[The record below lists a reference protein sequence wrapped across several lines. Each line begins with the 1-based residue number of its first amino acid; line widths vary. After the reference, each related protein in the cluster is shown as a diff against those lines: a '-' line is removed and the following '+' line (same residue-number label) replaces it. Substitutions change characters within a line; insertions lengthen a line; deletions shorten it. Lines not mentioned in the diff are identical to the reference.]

1 VIGLEKSCETKIL
14 TKYELA
20 QVYFSL
26 KNLSSSG
33 LKIMKTAFTFQQIN
47 FLLLPILIA
56 QISLACASKQV
67 AIAPPQTPDNL
78 KVPAGQV
85 LRLKGIAKGVQIYQ
99 CKAKTGNTSQFEWT
113 LKAPEADLFDN
124 NGKKII
130 KHYGGP
136 TWEALD
142 GSKVIGTVK
151 AKADAPT
158 TSAIPWLL
166 VQAKSKQ
173 GNGSLSKVTYIQRV
187 ETIGG
192 KAPSQV
198 CNQAHANTEAR
209 IDYAADYFFYSPA
222 P

>member
-1 VIGLEKSCETKIL
+1 MK
-14 TKYELA
+14 
-20 QVYFSL
+20 
-26 KNLSSSG
+26 
-33 LKIMKTAFTFQQIN
+33 LKINSKQITFS
-47 FLLLPILIA
+47 LLPILIA
-56 QISLACASKQV
+56 QVILACTSQQV

-78 KVPAGQV
+78 KVPTGQM
-85 LRLKGIAKGVQIYQ
+85 LKLKGSAKGVQIYQ
-99 CKAKTGNTSQFEWT
+99 CKAKTDNTNQFEWT
-113 LKAPEADLFDN
+113 LKAPEADLLDDQ
-124 NGKKII
+124 GKKMI

-166 VQAKSKQ
+166 LQAKSNQ

-187 ETIGG
+187 ETVGG

-198 CNQAHANTEAR
+198 CNQTRANTEAR
-209 IDYAADYFFYSPA
+209 VDYAADYFFYSPA

>member
-1 VIGLEKSCETKIL
+1 MKLAINAKQVMFLMLPVFI
-14 TKYELA
+14 A
-20 QVYFSL
+20 QV
-26 KNLSSSG
+26 
-33 LKIMKTAFTFQQIN
+33 
-47 FLLLPILIA
+47 
-56 QISLACASKQV
+56 SLACASQQI

-78 KVPAGQV
+78 KVPAGQT
-85 LRLKGIAKGVQIYQ
+85 LQLKGVTKGVQIYQ
-99 CKAKTGNTSQFEWT
+99 CKAKTGNTNQFEWT
-113 LKAPEADLFDN
+113 LKAPEADLFDD

-142 GSKVIGTVK
+142 GSKIVGTVK
-151 AKADAPT
+151 AKADAPK

-166 VQAKSKQ
+166 LQAKSNE

-198 CNQAHANTEAR
+198 CNQANTNTEVR

>member
-1 VIGLEKSCETKIL
+1 MKLAINYHKITYL
-14 TKYELA
+14 
-20 QVYFSL
+20 
-26 KNLSSSG
+26 
-33 LKIMKTAFTFQQIN
+33 I
-47 FLLLPILIA
+47 LPVLIA
-56 QISLACASKQV
+56 QASLACTSQQA

-78 KVPAGQV
+78 KVPAGQM
-85 LRLKGIAKGVQIYQ
+85 LQLKGIAKGVQIYQ
-99 CKAKTGNTSQFEWT
+99 CKAKTGNTNQFEWT
-113 LKAPEADLFDN
+113 LKAPEADLLDD

-158 TSAIPWLL
+158 PSAIPWLL
-166 VQAKSKQ
+166 LQTKSNE

-192 KAPSQV
+192 KAPSQG
-198 CNQAHANTEAR
+198 CNQASTNTEAR